1 MSKRSPFAIF
11 LARIK
16 EILAVSLII
25 GFALYT
31 LFQTQRFVRAYWKSS
46 AQYRKM
52 EDELYITRVNKILME
67 RKIEYLRSEEG
78 KKRMLFRSGFA
89 PKDCKIYKIQTV
101 EKGTP

>member
-1 MSKRSPFAIF
+1 MAKRSPFTIF
-11 LARIK
+11 FARIK

-52 EDELYITRVNKILME
+52 EEELYITRVNKILME
-67 RKIEYLRSEEG
+67 RKIEYLRSKEG
-78 KKRMLFRSGFA
+78 RKQMLIKSGFA
-89 PKDCKIYKIQTV
+89 PKDTKVYRIQTV
-101 EKGTP
+101 DKGSP